1 MSKGYFLYTKSVCIN
16 WIFFFF
22 FPVATFKKS
31 INKNVNVCFWLLWSE
46 SINHLSCSRTMLN
59 DDDVGGSH
67 SKAMLFTQKLTMPPI
82 PSSAHPFWLG
92 FLLIMMFIQKLRA
105 VKVIGDNVAFIYIHS
120 SIHNLH
126 IVVLHTKPKETQ
138 WNSWWRDTFLF
149 WGLITQTR
157 EIHKKILCR
166 KA

>member
-16 WIFFFF
+16 WIFFSF
-22 FPVATFKKS
+22 FPVATFKKKS

-120 SIHNLH
+120 SIHSTYALWSYTPNQKKLNGTADEG
-126 IVVLHTKPKETQ
+126 I
-138 WNSWWRDTFLF
+138 LF
-149 WGLITQTR
+149 YFGVW
-157 EIHKKILCR
+157 
-166 KA
+166 